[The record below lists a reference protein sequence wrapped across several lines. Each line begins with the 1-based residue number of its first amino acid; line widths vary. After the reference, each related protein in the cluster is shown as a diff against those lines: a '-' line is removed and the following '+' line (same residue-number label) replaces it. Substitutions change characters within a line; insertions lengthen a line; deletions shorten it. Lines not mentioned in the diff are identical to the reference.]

1 MSVIEADE
9 RAAFDVLYEDT
20 HRKVL
25 AYCVRRTS
33 RWADALDAAADTYV
47 VAWRRFDDLPQGE
60 DGLPWLFGIARLV
73 IANQRRTESRQDRT
87 VAKLRSRGSTPTSGP
102 DDLAVL
108 GEEHRDVLRAL
119 ARLSEN
125 DQELIRLTTW
135 EGLSSVEA
143 AELFG
148 VTRNALDVRLH
159 RARKRLAREYERVHR
174 THPRSQR
181 ARGRHRDG

>member
-1 MSVIEADE
+1 MIAADE
-9 RAAFDVLYEDT
+9 RAAFDALYEGT

-33 RWADALDAAADTYV
+33 RWPDALDAAADTYV
-47 VAWRRFDDLPQGE
+47 VAWRRFGDLPPGE
-60 DGLPWLFGIARLV
+60 GSLPWLFGVARRV
-73 IANQRRTESRQDRT
+73 IANQRRTESRQDRV
-87 VAKLRSRGSTPTSGP
+87 VAKLRSRGSPQPSGP

-119 ARLSEN
+119 GRLSES

-135 EGLSSVEA
+135 EGLSSVEV
-143 AELFG
+143 AELFD

-174 THPRSQR
+174 SRFQRS
-181 ARGRHRDG
+181 RGRDSDG

>member
-1 MSVIEADE
+1 MSVIVADE
-9 RAAFDVLYEDT
+9 RAAFDALYEDT

-33 RWADALDAAADTYV
+33 RWPDALDAAADTYV
-47 VAWRRFDDLPQGE
+47 VAWRRFDDLPPGE
-60 DGLPWLFGIARLV
+60 GRLPWLFGIARRV
-73 IANQRRTESRQDRT
+73 IANQRRTESRQHRV
-87 VAKLRSRGSTPTSGP
+87 VAKLRSRGTTHLSGP

-119 ARLSEN
+119 ARLSED

-135 EGLSSVEA
+135 EGLTPVEA
-143 AELFG
+143 ARFLD

-159 RARKRLAREYERVHR
+159 RARKRLAREYERVRR
-174 THPRSQR
+174 TQPRSTGS
-181 ARGRHRDG
+181 RGRDSHG